1 VKQSLL
7 KKIHDARKGISP
19 ILATLLLIVIAV
31 AAVIVTWAWVMTFTA
46 SQTQQAGAVI
56 TRENIRYYGSPTSA
70 AKNRTDIVI
79 RNTGTADAKVV
90 TVYWSSSGYS
100 TLAKLT
106 STTDYDLTPSTGIIS
121 AGSSITITIKWGT
134 SGVTGGVWSS
144 GTTYYFKVVTEAGQ
158 YLELSEKA
166 P

>member
-1 VKQSLL
+1 LL
-7 KKIHDARKGISP
+7 KKMRDSRKGISP

-31 AAVIVTWAWVMTFTA
+31 AAVIVTWAWVMTFTS

-56 TRENIRYYGSPTSA
+56 TKEVIRYYGTPTTA

-90 TVYWSSSGYS
+90 SVYWSSSGFL
-100 TLAKLT
+100 TLTPLT
-106 STTDYDLTPSTGIIS
+106 SGTDYEMTPTTGVI
-121 AGSSITITIKWGT
+121 AALSSITITIKWGS
-134 SGVTGGVWSS
+134 SGAIGGPWTS
-144 GTTYYFKVVTEAGQ
+144 GTTYYFKIVTEAGQ
-158 YLELSEKA
+158 YLELPQGA